1 MEEHPA
7 KSCWLNANRMSVK
20 SKERDRFVPY
30 LAFSAKSA
38 KCMIKSYLKKGMS
51 KKMARSKKNF

>member
-30 LAFSAKSA
+30 RFFREDPSRERKKLTTANLNERLSPT
-38 KCMIKSYLKKGMS
+38 LKKE
-51 KKMARSKKNF
+51 